1 MGCIAPR
8 RKPVRSDS
16 ARRNTALVDDSLT
29 MFPVVR
35 SDGIEHEYQQIV
47 RTAKGTLLAMGPVLL
62 HSQDSGRSWNSIEGF
77 PAVPD
82 SRDNAEG
89 RHLTAL
95 SDGRVLVTWG
105 IGRDNKG
112 LRYGLGPKFLPGG
125 SGRTGAMQVPLRL
138 ASLPPRPRIR

>member
-62 HSQDSGRSWNSIEGF
+62 HSQDSGGSRQ
-77 PAVPD
+77 PRQRRRPPPD
-82 SRDNAEG
+82 G
-89 RHLTAL
+89 AL
-95 SDGRVLVTWG
+95 RRPSAGD
-105 IGRDNKG
+105 
-112 LRYGLGPKFLPGG
+112 LGH
-125 SGRTGAMQVPLRL
+125 RAR
-138 ASLPPRPRIR
+138 